1 MRKFKCVLLSIIV
14 VSSLFLGPACKQRS
28 SENSAVSID
37 ARKMA
42 DLDCQGKALAAKA
55 EHTDIALVMREA
67 STISAESNAITSK
80 YKSKEDYAK
89 LHEAMS
95 KVMGDCK

>member
-14 VSSLFLGPACKQRS
+14 VSSLFISCD
-28 SENSAVSID
+28 NSAVSID

-42 DLDCQGKALAAKA
+42 DLDCQAQALAAKA

-80 YKSKEDYAK
+80 YKTKEDSAK
-89 LHEAMS
+89 LYEAMS

>member
-1 MRKFKCVLLSIIV
+1 MRKFKSVLLSILVI
-14 VSSLFLGPACKQRS
+14 SSFFISC
-28 SENSAVSID
+28 ENSAVSID

-42 DLDCQGKALAAKA
+42 DLDCQAQALAAKA

-80 YKSKEDYAK
+80 YNTKEDSAK
-89 LHEAMS
+89 LYEAMS

>member
-14 VSSLFLGPACKQRS
+14 ISSLFISCD
-28 SENSAVSID
+28 NSAVSID
-37 ARKMA
+37 ARKMS
-42 DLDCQGKALAAKA
+42 DLDCQAQALAAKA

-80 YKSKEDYAK
+80 YKTKEDSAK
-89 LHEAMS
+89 LYEAMS

>member
-1 MRKFKCVLLSIIV
+1 MRKFKCVLLYILVI
-14 VSSLFLGPACKQRS
+14 SSLFISCD
-28 SENSAVSID
+28 NSAVSID

-42 DLDCQGKALAAKA
+42 DLDCQAQALAAKA

-80 YKSKEDYAK
+80 YKTKEDSAK
-89 LHEAMS
+89 LYEAMS

>member
-1 MRKFKCVLLSIIV
+1 MRKFKCVLLSILVI
-14 VSSLFLGPACKQRS
+14 SSLFISCD
-28 SENSAVSID
+28 NSAVSID

-42 DLDCQGKALAAKA
+42 DLDCQAQALAAKA

-67 STISAESNAITSK
+67 STISAESNAITIK
-80 YKSKEDYAK
+80 YKTKEDSAK
-89 LHEAMS
+89 LYEAMS

>member
-14 VSSLFLGPACKQRS
+14 ISSLFISCD
-28 SENSAVSID
+28 NSAVSID

-42 DLDCQGKALAAKA
+42 DLDCQAQALAAKA

-80 YKSKEDYAK
+80 YKTKEDSAK
-89 LHEAMS
+89 LYEAMS

>member
-14 VSSLFLGPACKQRS
+14 VSSLFLGC
-28 SENSAVSID
+28 ENSAVSID

-42 DLDCQGKALAAKA
+42 DLDCQAQALAAKA

-67 STISAESNAITSK
+67 SSISAESNAITSK
-80 YKSKEDYAK
+80 YKTKEDSAK
-89 LHEAMS
+89 LYEAMS
-95 KVMGDCK
+95 KVMGVCK

>member
-1 MRKFKCVLLSIIV
+1 MRKFNSAFYLIV
-14 VSSLFLGPACKQRS
+14 VIFFIFSSCAS
-28 SENSAVSID
+28 SPVDID

-42 DLDCQGKALAAKA
+42 DLDCQAQALAAKA
-55 EHTDIALVMREA
+55 EHTDIAFVMREA

-80 YKSKEDYAK
+80 YKTKEDSAK
-89 LHEAMS
+89 LYEAMS

>member
-1 MRKFKCVLLSIIV
+1 MRKFKCVLLSILVI
-14 VSSLFLGPACKQRS
+14 SSLFISCD
-28 SENSAVSID
+28 NSAVSID

-42 DLDCQGKALAAKA
+42 DLDCQAQALAAKA

-80 YKSKEDYAK
+80 YKTKEDSAK
-89 LHEAMS
+89 LYEAMS